1 MKSTFDGQ
9 TRRTQLSNHLRIRQM
24 LPESLNP
31 PMALVI
37 AAVLIM
43 LSVVGC
49 IPVLA
54 QSATGQILGTVT
66 DPTGAVIPNASVTV
80 TNTATN
86 ESTKAKTSG
95 AGTYLV
101 SQLIPGPYRIKVEAP
116 GFATT
121 VVTVDAL
128 QVNQA
133 LNEII
138 ALKAGSESQTVE
150 VTSSG
155 EVMQTASAEVGVVVD
170 PEQVHDIPL
179 NGRNFTTLITLVP
192 GAGPVSTAQSTNI
205 GFGPISSVGL
215 PGSSLAQPA
224 LQGQWNRMNFYTLDG
239 AINSSAISSSYVV
252 LPMIDSIQEF
262 KVQSHSDNAEFGGV
276 LGGVVNVTTKPGGN
290 AFHGSTWEY
299 IRNSAFDANVA
310 YTGVNGLHQNQ
321 FGGLVDGPVRI
332 PWLYNG
338 KDRSF
343 FTFGYEGWRYASNL
357 GAHYDTVP
365 TDAELSGDFSH
376 SLLTQTVGTTTVPN
390 VIRCQPT
397 RNSRETSQIR
407 S

>member
-1 MKSTFDGQ
+1 MGSDPRRLHNHFDGPIGIEPSNLHFGGNMKCTLDPQ
-9 TRRTQLSNHLRIRQM
+9 VRGTQPSNHLRIRM
-24 LPESLNP
+24 RLSESLNP
-31 PMALVI
+31 LVVLVI
-37 AAVLIM
+37 ASLLIVLSS
-43 LSVVGC
+43 LAC

-66 DPTGAVIPNASVTV
+66 DSTGAVIPNAAVTV
-80 TNTATN
+80 TNSATN
-86 ESTKAKTSG
+86 EFTKAKTNG
-95 AGTYLV
+95 AGAYFV
-101 SQLIPGPYRIKVEAP
+101 SQLIPGPYTIKVEAP

-121 VVTVDAL
+121 VVTVGAL

-133 LNEII
+133 LNQII

-150 VTSSG
+150 VIASG
-155 EVMQTASAEVGVVVD
+155 EVMQTASAEIGVVVN

-192 GAGPVSTAQSTNI
+192 GAGPVSTAQSTSI

-239 AINSSAISSSYVV
+239 AINSSAISSSYIVELSVGLPGSSLAQPALQGQWNRMNFYTLDGAINSSAISSSYIV

-290 AFHGSTWEY
+290 AFHGAAWEY
-299 IRNSAFDANVA
+299 VRNSAFDANV
-310 YTGVNGLHQNQ
+310 
-321 FGGLVDGPVRI
+321 
-332 PWLYNG
+332 
-338 KDRSF
+338 
-343 FTFGYEGWRYASNL
+343 
-357 GAHYDTVP
+357 
-365 TDAELSGDFSH
+365 
-376 SLLTQTVGTTTVPN
+376 
-390 VIRCQPT
+390 
-397 RNSRETSQIR
+397 
-407 S
+407 